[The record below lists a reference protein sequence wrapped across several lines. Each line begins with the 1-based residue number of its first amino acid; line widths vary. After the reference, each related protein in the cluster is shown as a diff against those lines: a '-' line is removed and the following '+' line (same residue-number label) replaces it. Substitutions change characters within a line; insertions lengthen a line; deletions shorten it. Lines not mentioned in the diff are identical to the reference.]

1 MADNAQ
7 MTIYHIPGCPYSE
20 RVEILLQLKGL
31 HGLVEDREMDISKP
45 RPDWFLKKTL
55 GTTSMPVLDTP
66 QGTLKESVVILR
78 YLDETYP
85 EKRIAQADPYRHAIE
100 SMLVA
105 TDGAFVVPGYNM
117 VKNRD
122 PDARDTFR
130 SAVDAQFARLNT
142 FLMHYSPDGTY
153 LFDDFGWAEIAFTP
167 LLKRLCML
175 DYYENYEVPKA
186 FIRVRKWREACLAHP
201 AAQERKVEE
210 VVKLYYDYSQGF
222 GGGNIPPGRTASSF
236 TLDPH
241 WSTRPMPPR
250 DKWSRLAT
258 DAELGLLSTAA

>member
-1 MADNAQ
+1 

-31 HGLVEDREMDISKP
+31 RGLVEDREMDISKQ
-45 RPDWFLKKTL
+45 RPEWFLQKTL
-55 GTTSMPVLDTP
+55 GTTAMPVLDTP
-66 QGTLKESVVILR
+66 QGTLKESVIILR

-85 EKRIAQADPYRHAIE
+85 EKRIAQSDPYRHAVE
-100 SMLVA
+100 SRLAA
-105 TDGAFVVPGYNM
+105 TDGAFIVPGYNM

-122 PDARDTFR
+122 PAARDTLR
-130 SAVDAQFARLNT
+130 AAVDAQFERLNT
-142 FLMHYSPDGTY
+142 FLLHYSADGTF
-153 LFDDFGWAEIAFTP
+153 LFDDFGWAETAFTP
-167 LLKRLCML
+167 LFKRLCML

-186 FIRVRKWREACLAHP
+186 LTRVRIWREACLAHP

-210 VVKLYYDYSQGF
+210 VLKLYYDYSQGF
-222 GGGNIPPGRTASSF
+222 GGGSIPTGRTASSF

-250 DKWSRLAT
+250 DKWGKPAT
-258 DAELGLLSTAA
+258 DAELGLLRAAA

>member
-1 MADNAQ
+1 MSDDSK
-7 MTIYHIPGCPYSE
+7 MTLYHIPGCPYSE

-31 HGLVEDREMDISKP
+31 HGLVEDGEMDISKP

-55 GTTSMPVLDTP
+55 GATSMPVLDTP

-78 YLDETYP
+78 YIDETYP
-85 EKRIAQADPYRHAIE
+85 ETRIAQSDPYRHAVE

-122 PDARDTFR
+122 LAARDTLCA
-130 SAVDAQFARLNT
+130 AVDTQFERLNA
-142 FLMHYSPDGTY
+142 FLLHYSPNGVY

-167 LLKRLCML
+167 LFKRLCML
-175 DYYENYEVPKA
+175 DYYENYEMPKKLT
-186 FIRVRKWREACLAHP
+186 RVRKWREACLAHP
-201 AAQERKVEE
+201 AAQARTVEE

-222 GGGNIPPGRTASSF
+222 GGGAIPTGRRVPSF

-241 WSTRPMPPR
+241 WSIRPMPPR
-250 DKWSRLAT
+250 DKWGKPAT
-258 DAELGLLSTAA
+258 DAELGLLPVAT